1 MRTKRQIRANT
12 RICLWTEYQI
22 DCGVAIILRRVS
34 YPFLVALAIS
44 LLFTGCR
51 EQVTSRAEYQMGD
64 KVPAGPLTYNVVE
77 KVWRSQLGE
86 MFQSR
91 MPQNRFLLI
100 TISATNSGGSEV
112 SVPLLQLEAPD
123 GKVYREIEN
132 GEGVDNWFGILR
144 TLEPAQTQQGRILF
158 DVPLSSYRLRLSD
171 GDSVS
176 GHYSYVQIPLQID
189 ADPPVDSPLPGK
201 Q

>member
-1 MRTKRQIRANT
+1 MP
-12 RICLWTEYQI
+12 ICLCTEYQL
-22 DCGVAIILRRVS
+22 DCGVAIMLRRVLF
-34 YPFLVALAIS
+34 PLLLALAIT
-44 LLFTGCR
+44 LLSAGCR
-51 EQVTSRAEYQMGD
+51 PQVTARAEYQMGE

-86 MFQSR
+86 MFQTR
-91 MPQNRFLLI
+91 MPQNRFLVI
-100 TISATNSGGSEV
+100 TISATNGGGAEV
-112 SVPLLQLEAPD
+112 SVPLLQLEGPD
-123 GKVYREIEN
+123 GKLYPELEN

-144 TLEPAQTQQGRILF
+144 TLEPAQTGQGRILF

-176 GHYSYVQIPLQID
+176 GHFSYVQIPLQID
-189 ADPPVDSPLPGK
+189 ADPPLLSPQLGK

>member
-1 MRTKRQIRANT
+1 
-12 RICLWTEYQI
+12 
-22 DCGVAIILRRVS
+22 
-34 YPFLVALAIS
+34 
-44 LLFTGCR
+44 
-51 EQVTSRAEYQMGD
+51 
-64 KVPAGPLTYNVVE
+64 
-77 KVWRSQLGE
+77 
-86 MFQSR
+86 

>member
-1 MRTKRQIRANT
+1 
-12 RICLWTEYQI
+12 
-22 DCGVAIILRRVS
+22 VVIILRRVLC
-34 YPFLVALAIS
+34 PFLVVLSIL

-51 EQVTSRAEYQMGD
+51 NTVTSRAEYQMGD

-86 MFQSR
+86 MFQTR
-91 MPQNRFLLI
+91 MPQNRFLMI
-100 TISATNSGGSEV
+100 TVSATNGGGAEV
-112 SVPLLQLEAPD
+112 SVPMLQLEGPD
-123 GKVYREIEN
+123 GKMYQEIEN

-144 TLEPAQTQQGRILF
+144 TLAPAQTQQGRILF

-176 GHYSYVQIPLQID
+176 GHYAYVQIPLQID
-189 ADPPVDSPLPGK
+189 ADPPVESPQPGK

>member
-1 MRTKRQIRANT
+1 MSANT
-12 RICLWTEYQI
+12 RICLCSEYQL
-22 DCGVAIILRRVS
+22 DCCVATMLRRVFC
-34 YPFLVALAIS
+34 PFLIALAIP

-51 EQVTSRAEYQMGD
+51 NTVVSRAEYQMGD

-86 MFQSR
+86 MFQTR
-91 MPQNRFLLI
+91 VPQNRFLLI
-100 TISATNSGGSEV
+100 TLSATNGGGSEV
-112 SVPLLQLEAPD
+112 SVPLLQLEGPD
-123 GKVYREIEN
+123 GKLYTEVEN

-144 TLEPAQTQQGRILF
+144 TLEPAQTQQGRLLF

-176 GHYSYVQIPLQID
+176 GHFVYVQIPLQID
-189 ADPPVDSPLPGK
+189 ADTPVETPLPGK